1 MSCISEIIN
10 KRRSVRNY
18 KDIPVDKETISAI
31 IDAGRVSPS
40 ACNAQPG
47 RFVAVTE
54 KELINEIVKDG
65 LGGAVPNKWAATA
78 PAIIVGCA
86 QLNILTH
93 RIGESVKGI
102 QYHQIDLGIS
112 MEHMVLK
119 ATEMGLGTC
128 WIGWFKERRI
138 KQILNIP
145 KGWRVI
151 ALLTLGYPQ
160 EESTGQTSRLEL
172 EEVLFFNRFT

>member
-1 MSCISEIIN
+1 MSCITEIIN
-10 KRRSVRNY
+10 KRRSVRKY
-18 KDIPVDKETISAI
+18 KETPVDKETISTI

-47 RFVAVTE
+47 RFIAVTE

-78 PAIIVGCA
+78 PVMIVGCA
-86 QLNILTH
+86 KRDILTH

-128 WIGWFKERRI
+128 
-138 KQILNIP
+138 
-145 KGWRVI
+145 
-151 ALLTLGYPQ
+151 
-160 EESTGQTSRLEL
+160 
-172 EEVLFFNRFT
+172 

>member
-1 MSCISEIIN
+1 
-10 KRRSVRNY
+10 
-18 KDIPVDKETISAI
+18 VDKEIISAI

-65 LGGAVPNKWAATA
+65 LGGAVPNKWAASA
-78 PAIIVGCA
+78 PVIIVGCA

-93 RIGESVKGI
+93 RIGEAVKGI

-128 WIGWFKERRI
+128 WIGWFKERKI
-138 KQILNIP
+138 KKILNIP

-160 EESTGQTSRLEL
+160 EESTGQTPRLGL
-172 EEVLFFNRFT
+172 EEILYFNRIT

>member
-1 MSCISEIIN
+1 M
-10 KRRSVRNY
+10 
-18 KDIPVDKETISAI
+18 
-31 IDAGRVSPS
+31 
-40 ACNAQPG
+40 
-47 RFVAVTE
+47 
-54 KELINEIVKDG
+54 
-65 LGGAVPNKWAATA
+65 
-78 PAIIVGCA
+78 
-86 QLNILTH
+86 LTH

-128 WIGWFKERRI
+128 WIGWFKERKI
-138 KQILNIP
+138 KKILNIP

-160 EESTGQTSRLEL
+160 DESTVQTSRLGL
-172 EEVLFFNRFT
+172 EEILFFNRIV